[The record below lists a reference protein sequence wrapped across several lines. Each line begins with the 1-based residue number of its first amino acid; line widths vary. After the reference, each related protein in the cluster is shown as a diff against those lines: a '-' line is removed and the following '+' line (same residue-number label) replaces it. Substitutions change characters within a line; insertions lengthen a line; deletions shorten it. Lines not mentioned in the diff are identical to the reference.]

1 MNTEIDH
8 YHPTTS
14 KHILCTYITVKG
26 FGVTIFM
33 ENLWDLEE
41 CNHRFGLFFIM
52 SAKAAE
58 APLQHILIL
67 SAVRVTLPVGI
78 K

>member
-1 MNTEIDH
+1 
-8 YHPTTS
+8 
-14 KHILCTYITVKG
+14 
-26 FGVTIFM
+26 M

>member
-1 MNTEIDH
+1 M
-8 YHPTTS
+8 
-14 KHILCTYITVKG
+14 
-26 FGVTIFM
+26 
-33 ENLWDLEE
+33 
-41 CNHRFGLFFIM
+41 GLGGIVIIPLVYFLIM

>member
-1 MNTEIDH
+1 M
-8 YHPTTS
+8 
-14 KHILCTYITVKG
+14 
-26 FGVTIFM
+26 
-33 ENLWDLEE
+33 
-41 CNHRFGLFFIM
+41 GLGGIVIIALFFFIM

-58 APLQHILIL
+58 APLQYILIL